1 MIAVNTA
8 TVREAIAPNVQNAW
22 IAANTVTAREAIV
35 RSVMIAMTVVPM
47 GIAVRVAAVRRTE
60 NGVIV
65 RTARRTVR
73 DLAASVTARR
83 IMQSAQNVTIARTAP
98 IVRSAANTE
107 TAARAAAVRR
117 AESETIARNPIVSA
131 RTVRCRRREETT
143 QEKRAMSNLLREG
156 ERLDDLQRSNLQ
168 IIQNPAKFC
177 FGMDAVLLSGF
188 VTVKKGENVLD
199 LGTGTGIIPILLS
212 AKTQGSHFTGL
223 EIQEEMAEMADR
235 SVHLN
240 KITDRVE
247 ICQGD
252 LKEASAIFGA
262 SSFDVVT
269 CNPPYM
275 NQNHGL
281 KNPDDAKAIARH
293 EVLCTLEDVIRESA
307 RCLKPGGRF
316 AMVHRPHRL
325 AEMMR
330 LMAAY
335 GLEPKRIR
343 MVHPYV
349 ESEANMVLLE
359 ASRGG
364 NPWMKA
370 EPPVIVFEKPGV
382 YTREIRKVYGY

>member
-1 MIAVNTA
+1 
-8 TVREAIAPNVQNAW
+8 
-22 IAANTVTAREAIV
+22 
-35 RSVMIAMTVVPM
+35 
-47 GIAVRVAAVRRTE
+47 
-60 NGVIV
+60 
-65 RTARRTVR
+65 
-73 DLAASVTARR
+73 
-83 IMQSAQNVTIARTAP
+83 
-98 IVRSAANTE
+98 
-107 TAARAAAVRR
+107 
-117 AESETIARNPIVSA
+117 
-131 RTVRCRRREETT
+131 
-143 QEKRAMSNLLREG
+143 MSNLLREG

-223 EIQEEMAEMADR
+223 EIQEEMAEM
-235 SVHLN
+235 
-240 KITDRVE
+240 
-247 ICQGD
+247 
-252 LKEASAIFGA
+252 
-262 SSFDVVT
+262 
-269 CNPPYM
+269 
-275 NQNHGL
+275 
-281 KNPDDAKAIARH
+281 
-293 EVLCTLEDVIRESA
+293 
-307 RCLKPGGRF
+307 
-316 AMVHRPHRL
+316 
-325 AEMMR
+325 MR